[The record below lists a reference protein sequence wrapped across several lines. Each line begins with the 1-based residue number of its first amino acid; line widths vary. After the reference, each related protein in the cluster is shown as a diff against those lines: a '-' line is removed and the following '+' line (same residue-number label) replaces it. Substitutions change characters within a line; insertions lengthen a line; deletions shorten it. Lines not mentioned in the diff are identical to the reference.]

1 MINCDQKKNAV
12 LNKNV
17 QDMASYIMH
26 NTATFGCTVM
36 QNLLFNITKI
46 TTSFFSVHNIMVS
59 NFQRDQCLL
68 LSFF

>member
-1 MINCDQKKNAV
+1 
-12 LNKNV
+12 
-17 QDMASYIMH
+17 MAYYIMH
-26 NTATFGCTVM
+26 NTATFGCTMM

-68 LSFF
+68 LSFFNLTKNLFNKKIPRTCRVT